1 MVYIFRKVLLT
12 LRCEIL
18 FDISHFFFTH
28 NKKKK
33 KGLKMEI
40 TITINGN
47 SEYELYNEF
56 MNKLLKIRN
65 NNNKTAKNKRSLKE
79 LFKTIP
85 PFCIKTAESVFPAKY
100 KDITKDTKKL
110 WTFVN
115 NLKAAGVIKPCGYT
129 KPKGSTRLYVSYCG
143 VDYDPKSMTVKADSL
158 LSVDTQRRSS

>member
-1 MVYIFRKVLLT
+1 
-12 LRCEIL
+12 
-18 FDISHFFFTH
+18 
-28 NKKKK
+28 
-33 KGLKMEI
+33 MEI

-110 WTFVN
+110 WPFVN
-115 NLKAAGVIKPCGYT
+115 NLKAAGVIRPCGYT
-129 KPKGSTRLYVSYCG
+129 KPQSSTRLYVSYCG

-158 LSVDTQRRSS
+158 LSVDTQLLNWDPFSIGGAPETIKPGHNLIIATSGVIVSKEFADE

>member
-1 MVYIFRKVLLT
+1 
-12 LRCEIL
+12 
-18 FDISHFFFTH
+18 
-28 NKKKK
+28 
-33 KGLKMEI
+33 MEI

-85 PFCIKTAESVFPAKY
+85 PFCIKTAKSVFPAEY

-110 WTFVN
+110 WPFVN
-115 NLKAAGVIKPCGYT
+115 NLKAAGVIRPCGYT
-129 KPKGSTRLYVSYCG
+129 KPQGSTRLYVSYCG

-158 LSVDTQRRSS
+158 LSVDTQLLNWDPFSLGGTSETIKPGHNLIIATSGVIVSKEFADE